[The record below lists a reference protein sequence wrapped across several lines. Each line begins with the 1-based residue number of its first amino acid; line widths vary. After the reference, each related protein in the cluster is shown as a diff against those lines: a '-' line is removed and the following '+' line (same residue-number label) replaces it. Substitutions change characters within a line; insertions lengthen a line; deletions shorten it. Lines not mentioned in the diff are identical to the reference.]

1 MTFADAV
8 TTCLTKKYYTF
19 SGRATRPEFWKFILF
34 MFLGMIVCLIINS
47 VLFGPELEYRV
58 SLDAQGNPIGQ
69 PQPIARYTSG
79 ILGNIFGLG
88 VFLPWLAVTWRR
100 MHDSGKP
107 GWLPFAPYLAFVLVG
122 IALIFTTLGP
132 ANTAEQLQ
140 ATGHATTPIS
150 GWLAAIMAVLFLGM
164 LILNTY
170 WLTRPSDPK
179 PNRYGPHPYEVTP

>member
-47 VLFGPELEYRV
+47 VLFGPELEYRQ
-58 SLDAQGNPIGQ
+58 SLDTQGNPIGQ
-69 PQPIARYTSG
+69 PQPVIRYTSG
-79 ILGNIFGLG
+79 IVGNIFGLG
-88 VFLPWLAVTWRR
+88 VLLPWLAVTWRR
-100 MHDSGKP
+100 MHDSGRR
-107 GWLPFAPYLAFVLVG
+107 GWLPFVPYLVTLLVAIAVVLSS
-122 IALIFTTLGP
+122 LGP
-132 ANTAEQLQ
+132 TATGTQLQ
-140 ATGHATTPIS
+140 TSGHAS
-150 GWLAAIMAVLFLGM
+150 VSVNGWLAAIMALLFIGT